1 MTLLIIAPELEVE
14 MFADELKRLDPD
26 LDIRLWPQFGNADT
40 VEFVLTWHHPL
51 GEFNQFKNLKCIA
64 SLGAGIDHILRD
76 PDLPHGIPITR
87 VVQSSMSQFMSEYV
101 ILSVLHYCRQ
111 FDIYKNDLAAKRWQP
126 SIPLLARD
134 IGIGIMGMGQLGADA
149 ARKLTQLEFK
159 VAGWSQTLKNIDGVK
174 SFAGDHTLDDFLC
187 RTHILV
193 CLLPLTPSTRGILNR
208 RTFEKLPAGAYLIN
222 VARGAHLIE
231 EDLLTALESGHLAG
245 ACLDVFQTEPL
256 PADHPFWDHPN
267 IMITPHISSI
277 TDPLAVMPQILKN
290 YERMKSGKSFKHVV
304 DRERG
309 Y

>member
-1 MTLLIIAPELEVE
+1 MALLIIAPELEVE

-26 LDIRLWPQFGNADT
+26 LDIRLWPQFGNADN
-40 VEFVLTWHHPL
+40 VEFVLTWNHPL

-76 PDLPHGIPITR
+76 PDLPHGVPITR

-111 FDIYKNDLAAKRWQP
+111 FDIYKNDLTAKRWQP
-126 SIPLLARD
+126 RIPLLARD

-174 SFAGDHTLDDFLC
+174 SFAGDHTLDDFLS

-193 CLLPLTPSTRGILNR
+193 CLLPLTPATRGILNR